1 MNKKGLPTI
10 CDEDVRLKAVL
21 TSFTMSCKCKCVNL
35 LLSQKLEFQV
45 TSEKVSHTE
54 LSQWLGCSQSTISK
68 ILSQND
74 ELKDD
79 TR

>member
-1 MNKKGLPTI
+1 M
-10 CDEDVRLKAVL
+10 
-21 TSFTMSCKCKCVNL
+21 

-45 TSEKVSHTE
+45 TSEKVTPAE

-68 ILSQND
+68 ILSQSY
-74 ELKDD
+74 ELNKDD

>member
-1 MNKKGLPTI
+1 MNL
-10 CDEDVRLKAVL
+10 
-21 TSFTMSCKCKCVNL
+21 S
-35 LLSQKLEFQV
+35 LSQKLKSQV
-45 TSEKVSHTE
+45 ASEKVTPAE

>member
-1 MNKKGLPTI
+1 
-10 CDEDVRLKAVL
+10 
-21 TSFTMSCKCKCVNL
+21 MSCKCKFMNL

-45 TSEKVSHTE
+45 NSEKVSQTE
-54 LSQWLGCSQSTISK
+54 LSQWFGCSQSTISK
-68 ILSQND
+68 ILSQNY

>member
-1 MNKKGLPTI
+1 
-10 CDEDVRLKAVL
+10 
-21 TSFTMSCKCKCVNL
+21 MSCKCKCMNL

-54 LSQWLGCSQSTISK
+54 LSQWLGCSQSIISK